1 MGILWKWVEN
11 RFWIKYNQED
21 RGGAF
26 MKVIL
31 ASSSPRR
38 QDLMSLAKI
47 EYEIMVSNFDENV
60 DKNLSL
66 EEQSKEI
73 AFGKAKDVFENTQ
86 GDRAIIGSDTLVIV
100 DGKQFGKAKTRE
112 EAIQMLQELQGRA
125 HSIYT
130 SIAVLIE
137 ENGKYK
143 EYKELHEVKVFVK
156 KMTDEEIENYVD
168 TEKPFYCAGAYAI
181 QGFFAVFIDKIEGDF
196 PTALGLPI
204 NRIYSILKENNI

>member
-1 MGILWKWVEN
+1 
-11 RFWIKYNQED
+11 
-21 RGGAF
+21 

-38 QDLMSLAKI
+38 QDLMRMAKI
-47 EYEIMVSNFDENV
+47 EYEAIVSNFDEKV

-86 GDRAIIGSDTLVIV
+86 GDRVVIGSDTLVIV
-100 DGKQFGKAKTRE
+100 NGKQFGKAKTRE
-112 EAIQMLQELQGRA
+112 EAIQMLQELQGRT

-130 SIAVLIE
+130 SIAVLLE

-143 EYKELHEVKVFVK
+143 EYKELHEVKVFVRN
-156 KMTDEEIENYVD
+156 MSEEEIENYVD

-181 QGFFAVFIDKIEGDF
+181 QGFFAVFVDKIEGDF

-204 NRIYSILKENNI
+204 NRIYSILKENDII